1 MAVDGTTPSS
11 AVEDEAKQQQQKS
24 AKSNGKNPAN
34 IDTPQ
39 PLPIPE
45 LTKITTEACDSAL
58 KETTEYQHEK
68 VSEWNSSIINTILKA
83 LITATAPSDSEP
95 KTPAPYRFTV
105 NSTIVQQ
112 GLIDKTAAAD
122 GTQTNAGKR
131 GMHSASGAFWDV
143 NRDGMW
149 TFKYP
154 GAEERG
160 LDVVVSVTWFAMN

>member
-1 MAVDGTTPSS
+1 MAVEGTTPASP
-11 AVEDEAKQQQQKS
+11 V
-24 AKSNGKNPAN
+24 
-34 IDTPQ
+34 
-39 PLPIPE
+39 PIPE
-45 LTKITTEACDSAL
+45 LTKITTEACDAAL
-58 KETTEYQHEK
+58 KDTAEYQHEK
-68 VSEWNSSIINTILKA
+68 VSEWNSSIINTVLKA
-83 LITATAPSDSEP
+83 LITATAPSDT

-122 GTQTNAGKR
+122 GTQINAGKR

-160 LDVVVSVTWFAMN
+160 LDVVVSVTWFAMH